1 MVLVK
6 DIMSENILALR
17 ANMSLV
23 QALDH
28 LLESG
33 MIGLPVVDDSK
44 RVIGFL
50 SEHDCIPHLLDG
62 SYHCDSH
69 VLVKDMMHIKP
80 LAISPGDSILELAQ
94 MMVGVKPKV
103 YPVVEDDKLV
113 GIISRSQVMAS
124 LNKQLKECR
133 VA

>member
-1 MVLVK
+1 MPL
-6 DIMSENILALR
+6 SSQFHLPNI
-17 ANMSLV
+17 
-23 QALDH
+23 
-28 LLESG
+28 
-33 MIGLPVVDDSK
+33 
-44 RVIGFL
+44 F
-50 SEHDCIPHLLDG
+50 
-62 SYHCDSH
+62 
-69 VLVKDMMHIKP
+69 VLVKDMMHIEP

-124 LNKQLKECR
+124 LNQQLKECR